1 MGRITVE
8 LSDETIRRATM
19 LATAK
24 GMPLHTFLAHQINE
38 LIAANE
44 RYERAKASVLAAYPE
59 IDGLSAPA
67 DQHQFFDRWRDRQ

>member
-1 MGRITVE
+1 MGRVTVE
-8 LSDETIRRATM
+8 LSDETIRRATI

-24 GMPLHTFLAHQINE
+24 GMPLHTFLAHQIDE

-59 IDGLSAPA
+59 VDGLAAPA
-67 DQHQFFDRWRDRQ
+67 EQDQFFDRWRDRR